1 MSIDPGLLREAYL
14 QACECEI
21 NAFKPGNVSVYS
33 DGHGMRVD
41 DFRISAEV
49 SADALV
55 DKNLTLGR
63 KIYTALEKTAAGV
76 GCNTNLGIVLLCAPL
91 MEAMQRD
98 LQGGLRN
105 RLRCV
110 LNTTTLDDSIWAYRG
125 IRLARPAGLG
135 ESAQEDVK
143 TRPALALRDAMRIAA
158 ARDRIAYQYVSAY
171 RDVFETAKNRYHTA
185 LGQWGDEIW
194 AAVAVFV
201 ALLARIPD
209 SHIERKYGKRFTGM
223 VTMRM
228 ASLDEKLSV
237 SDNPEQLIDHLRE
250 VDEQFKNAGINPGTT
265 ADLTVATLVAVRL
278 ERLLD
283 NDLSKSI
290 ETSVKGCGRFK
301 KKQGHCFKIA
311 NKGDNNNV
319 VS

>member
-1 MSIDPGLLREAYL
+1 M

-33 DGHGMRVD
+33 EGHGMCGD

-49 SADALV
+49 SADPLV

-63 KIYTALEKTAAGV
+63 KIYYALQKTAAGV
-76 GCNTNLGIVLLCAPL
+76 GLNTNLGIVLLCAPL

-98 LQGGLRN
+98 LHGGLRD

-125 IRLARPAGLG
+125 IRLAKPTGLG
-135 ESAQEDVK
+135 ESRREDVK
-143 TRPALALRDAMRIAA
+143 TRPTLALTEAMRIAA
-158 ARDRIAYQYVSAY
+158 SRDRIAYQYVSAY
-171 RDVFETAKNRYHTA
+171 RDVFETAKNRYHSA
-185 LGQWGDEIW
+185 LGQWEDEIW
-194 AAVAVFV
+194 AAIAVFV

-228 ASLDEKLSV
+228 TSLDEKLSV
-237 SDNPEQLIDHLRE
+237 SGNPEQLIDHLRE
-250 VDEQFKNAGINPGTT
+250 VDEEFKNAGINPGTT

-283 NDLSKSI
+283 HDLAESL
-290 ETSVKGCGRFK
+290 ETSFK
-301 KKQGHCFKIA
+301 DCEQNKQGHCF
-311 NKGDNNNV
+311 
-319 VS
+319 